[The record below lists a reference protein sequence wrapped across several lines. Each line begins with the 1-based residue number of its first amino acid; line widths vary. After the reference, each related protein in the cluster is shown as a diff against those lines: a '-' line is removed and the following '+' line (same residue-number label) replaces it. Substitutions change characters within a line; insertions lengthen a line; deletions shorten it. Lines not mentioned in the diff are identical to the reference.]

1 MVNVFFW
8 VLFFYVFPCFSF
20 FPAFLKKTA
29 HSRLRTWPTQNSR
42 KKAAEGEEIMSALQH
57 SIDRFME
64 LAESEGAFFESSGA
78 SSDGADVFPNTYTLR

>member
-1 MVNVFFW
+1 MFFF
-8 VLFFYVFPCFSF
+8 VLFFYVFPCFTF
-20 FPAFLKKTA
+20 FSQPFLKKKTT
-29 HSRLRTWPTQNSR
+29 HSRLRTWPTQNPR

-78 SSDGADVFPNTYTLR
+78 SSDGADVFPKTYTLW

>member
-1 MVNVFFW
+1 M
-8 VLFFYVFPCFSF
+8 LFFGSFLLCIPMFHIFPS
-20 FPAFLKKTA
+20 LSKKKTT

-78 SSDGADVFPNTYTLR
+78 SSDGADVFPNTYTLW